1 MAAPKRRMS
10 KLVKVTD
17 EVAAISCVSGDGL
30 IREEVW
36 KDETGRVARYN
47 LAFINRHF
55 FREITGEYWG
65 TTRPMAGRIVTMQ
78 APSTRLRRRPTSLS
92 VSALLLR

>member
-30 IREEVW
+30 IREEV
-36 KDETGRVARYN
+36 
-47 LAFINRHF
+47 
-55 FREITGEYWG
+55 
-65 TTRPMAGRIVTMQ
+65 
-78 APSTRLRRRPTSLS
+78 
-92 VSALLLR
+92 